1 MPTIMLTPMRWA
13 AICAVALLSGCSLG
27 GDEEPA
33 PATGAS
39 RAIATVVDQ
48 LERAARAGDA
58 AAVCR
63 DLLTPAARQ
72 RAGGARCARRLRKPM
87 RALQD
92 PSIQLRGLRLD
103 RGTAVASVRT
113 RNAGRGRADT
123 SLELRLV
130 RGEWRIEALR
140 K

>member
-1 MPTIMLTPMRWA
+1 MLTPMRWA

-39 RAIATVVDQ
+39 RAIATVVAQ
-48 LERAARAGDA
+48 LERAARAGDG

-72 RAGGARCARRLRKPM
+72 RAGGPRCARRLQAAIGTLR
-87 RALQD
+87 D
-92 PSIQLRGLRLD
+92 PRIDLRDIRLHQGSAEA
-103 RGTAVASVRT
+103 RLRT
-113 RNAGRGRADT
+113 RDAVRGRADA
-123 SLELRLV
+123 LLDLRLV
-130 RGEWRIEALR
+130 RGQWRIESLR
-140 K
+140 R